1 MTTYTVNIQCDDQW
15 VDTCQQSNQ
24 KLAMAIFFSDDNGN
38 EVSDIVASTGV
49 VSTSMVAQWQNKYQ
63 IAGTTQ
69 KFVIGQSLLIPQA
82 PRKSISIVS
91 LSRLESITYKQDYV
105 MPNFGQNYIQANSSL
120 PSDSFGFRNGVTAS
134 AIIALPIVG
143 DSQPVSPVYISQF
156 LNPPGYVK
164 IRPIPKAQFWF
175 QNIEARTMIPE
186 TQNNA
191 YIVDLSGGSSA
202 TISYNSSGGGWTR
215 LN

>member
-1 MTTYTVNIQCDDQW
+1 
-15 VDTCQQSNQ
+15 
-24 KLAMAIFFSDDNGN
+24 
-38 EVSDIVASTGV
+38 
-49 VSTSMVAQWQNKYQ
+49 
-63 IAGTTQ
+63 
-69 KFVIGQSLLIPQA
+69 
-82 PRKSISIVS
+82 
-91 LSRLESITYKQDYV
+91 

-143 DSQPVSPVYISQF
+143 DSQPVSPGMFLSTGRVTSEWYRKNSNEVAVYISQF

-215 LN
+215 LNWMTYLHNICTLKCSFISPVLLNAKLFTWLSLGAAGESANVRWSLKENL